1 MVGIDRQRVRNSFH
15 CHATEYEANAD
26 VQKRVVS
33 RLAKSLERE
42 SLAPAD
48 VLDIG
53 TGTGL
58 LLRALG
64 GLYPSARLTGLDL
77 AVGMCQTARGGFL
90 GHGKVGLL
98 AGDAESLP
106 FSPAA
111 FDLVVSTS
119 TYQWLE
125 DPTTA
130 FLETIQVLRPGGLFC
145 FALFGEK
152 TLHELRTSYRQAHE
166 AIFHTPETRTHTFLS
181 RERVADALTRAG
193 FADIRVTSELE
204 TERHPDV
211 PALLRAIKR
220 IGAGNAAPV
229 KSHGLAERRVML
241 EMMDIYRREYGAG
254 GFIPATYEVIYG
266 VGRKG

>member
-15 CHATEYEANAD
+15 RHATEYEAYAD

-33 RLAKSLERE
+33 RLVGMLDGE
-42 SLAPAD
+42 SLAPAG

-53 TGTGL
+53 TGTGM
-58 LLRALG
+58 LLRALY
-64 GLYPSARLTGLDL
+64 GLYPTARLVGLDL
-77 AVGMCQTARGGFL
+77 ALGMCRTARGGFNDS
-90 GHGKVGLL
+90 GRVGLL
-98 AGDAESLP
+98 AGDAERLP
-106 FSPAA
+106 FRDGA

-125 DPTTA
+125 EPTAA
-130 FLETIQVLRPGGLFC
+130 FAEACRVLRPGGLFC

-152 TLHELRTSYRQAHE
+152 TLYELRSSYRQAHE
-166 AIFHTPETRTHTFLS
+166 AVCHAEESRTHTFLS
-181 RERVADALTRAG
+181 QERVYESLIRAG
-193 FADIRVTSELE
+193 FVAPRTSSELE
-204 TERHPDV
+204 TERHADV

-220 IGAGNAAPV
+220 VGAGNAAPV
-229 KSHGLAERRVML
+229 KGRGLAERRVML
-241 EMMDIYRREYGAG
+241 EMMAIYRREYAAD